1 MRWRVEHPVRSGPAL
16 DQLSAWH
23 SVEPEAGRG
32 GTVTT
37 EVETLLSSAQ
47 SMPEDDRAPQELL
60 ELVGEARFVLIGEA
74 SHGTH
79 EFYAQRADL
88 TRRLIAEQGFNAVAV
103 EADWPDAARVNHHV
117 RGESDDPDAEAAL
130 GGFMRFPRWMWRNTV
145 VAAFVSWLAEHNAQV
160 SGEHQAG
167 FYGLDL
173 YSLYTSIEAVVSYL
187 DAVDPEAAARARQR
201 YACFDHAGVDA
212 QRYGYATA
220 LGGAEPCEDEVV
232 EQLVELQRRAADYA
246 GRDGRL
252 PEDAFFNAQQ
262 NASLV
267 ADAERY
273 YRSMFRGRDESWN
286 LRDTH
291 MADTLDALVDHL
303 SQRGTRPKVIVW
315 AHNSHLGDARATEMG
330 QRHGELN
337 LGQLV
342 RERHGDAVVGVGF
355 TTYTGEVTAASDWAG
370 PVERKR
376 VRPGLPGSYEAVLH
390 DVGLERFW
398 LNLRQDPPA
407 GVLRKPRLERAI
419 GVIYRPETERIS
431 HYFHAGLADQFD
443 AVIHCD
449 VTSPLEPLDR
459 VASWEKSKPSKTYP
473 FGV

>member
-1 MRWRVEHPVRSGPAL
+1 MGNH
-16 DQLSAWH
+16 
-23 SVEPEAGRG
+23 
-32 GTVTT
+32 
-37 EVETLLSSAQ
+37 VETLRSSAK
-47 SMPEDDRAPQELL
+47 PVPDGDLVPGEFL
-60 ELVGEARFVLIGEA
+60 ELIGESRFVLIGEA

-88 TRRLIAEQGFNAVAV
+88 TRRLVDAQGFNAVAV

-130 GGFMRFPRWMWRNTV
+130 GGFTRFPRWMWRNTV
-145 VAAFVSWLAEHNAQV
+145 VAEFVTWLAGHNVRVGDRA
-160 SGEHQAG
+160 HHTG

-173 YSLYTSIEAVVSYL
+173 YSLYASMEAVVDYL
-187 DAVDPEAAARARQR
+187 DAVDPEAAARARRR
-201 YACFDHAGVDA
+201 YACFDHMAVDA
-212 QRYGYATA
+212 QRYAYATA
-220 LGGAEPCEDEVV
+220 TGRAEPCEDEVV
-232 EQLVELQRRAADYA
+232 EQLIELQRRAADYA

-273 YRSMFRGRDESWN
+273 YRSMFRGREESWN

-303 SQRGTRPKVIVW
+303 SQRGTPPKVIVW

-342 RERHGDAVVGVGF
+342 RERHGDAVVSIGF
-355 TTYTGEVTAASDWAG
+355 TTYTGEVTAASDWGG
-370 PVERKR
+370 PAERKR
-376 VRPGLPGSYEAVLH
+376 VRPGLPDSCEAVLH

-398 LNLRQDPPA
+398 LNLREDGPA
-407 GVLRKPRLERAI
+407 GALREPRLQRAI
-419 GVIYRPETERIS
+419 GVIYRPETERSS
-431 HYFHAGLADQFD
+431 HYFQARLADQFD
-443 AVIHCD
+443 SVIHHD
-449 VTSPLEPLDR
+449 LSSPLEPLDR
-459 VASWEKSKPSKTYP
+459 VASWEAGKPPETYP
-473 FGV
+473 FRV